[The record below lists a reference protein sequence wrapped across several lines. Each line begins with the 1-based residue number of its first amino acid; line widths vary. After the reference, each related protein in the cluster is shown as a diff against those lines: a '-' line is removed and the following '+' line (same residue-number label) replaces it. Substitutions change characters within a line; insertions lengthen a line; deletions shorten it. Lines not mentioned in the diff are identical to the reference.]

1 MKEQILS
8 CLYEI
13 IKPWACKATNYTAYV
28 HKNNVQYAK
37 EYLKRKNFQW
47 VEVKAMT
54 SFPYI

>member
-13 IKPWACKATNYTAYV
+13 IKPWASSSIAYV
-28 HKNNVQYAK
+28 HKNNVSYAK
-37 EYLKRKNFQW
+37 NHLSKNGLEW
-47 VEVKAMT
+47 VKVLSMK